1 MARTVVIA
9 GLGRFGS
16 VLAKELTSVDV
27 VSHGR
32 LIFGLGIGYLKPEF
46 DALGIPFDKK
56 GARSME
62 YLQAMQAVWTQEK
75 PAYHG
80 QFVSFGG
87 IQALPQ
93 PVQKPHPPVVIGGH
107 TKEAFRRAVQYANGW
122 YGFALDL
129 EKTAE
134 CLAGLKKA
142 AQEVTRP
149 MSLGSLDISI
159 TPGPTLDL
167 DTVKRFVD
175 LGVHRL
181 IPFPRA
187 KTEQALHDF
196 IKQAKD
202 TFIGRT

>member
-1 MARTVVIA
+1 
-9 GLGRFGS
+9 

-27 VSHGR
+27 VSNGR

-46 DALGIPFDKK
+46 EALGIPFDKK
-56 GARSME
+56 GARSMD
-62 YLQAMQAVWTQEK
+62 YLAAMKAVWTQEK
-75 PAYHG
+75 PAHHG
-80 QFVSFGG
+80 EFVSFGG

-107 TKEAFRRAVQYANGW
+107 TKEAYRRAVQYANGW
-122 YGFALDL
+122 YGFALDP
-129 EKTAE
+129 EKTTE

-149 MSLGSLDISI
+149 TSLGSLDISI
-159 TPGPTLDL
+159 TPGPALDL
-167 DTVKRFVD
+167 DLAKRFAD

-181 IPFPRA
+181 IPFPRV

-196 IKQAKD
+196 IKQSADSFLGKV
-202 TFIGRT
+202 